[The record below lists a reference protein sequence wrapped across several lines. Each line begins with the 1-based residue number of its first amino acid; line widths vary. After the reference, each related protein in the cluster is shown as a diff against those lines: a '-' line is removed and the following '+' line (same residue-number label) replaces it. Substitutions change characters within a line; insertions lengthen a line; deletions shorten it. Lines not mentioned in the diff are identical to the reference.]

1 MLLRMPGDKSAK
13 TPRAK
18 VACARALCTASSS
31 CLYREEVPL
40 SVELA
45 VLSRCCVADLFAR
58 RGKVGRRRE
67 FVGTEGR
74 HAERGPRGN
83 ICLVSHRALRVK
95 HVRHHEEHG
104 EQAIE
109 FCFFRRL
116 SYRGLSRPPLKPAK
130 QPLGLTEVLQVCNL
144 SGSKE
149 TEGRRTEDM
158 VVEVVDLCSSDDEP
172 VAGEGRAAARTA
184 GVMDD
189 EPPRKAA
196 RVSPRVAVARGARP
210 AAAASS
216 APGAATPAASEGTGW
231 GCDGALHFSG
241 PAAACDIPRKIALE
255 GSNEYLVGRELE
267 ESSDFRFIFLD
278 SAQQPNM
285 ISRQHALL
293 SRSSERNAWCVTDLG
308 STNGLILNGRRTAQS
323 ELAEGDV
330 LTFGGAKKCE
340 MNANPAPTAKKSI
353 YTFTFRGPR
362 PSPSAPKTAAE
373 PRISASPAAS
383 GSDSSTAADIDASEA
398 AEESSDNEAPL
409 YQQIQ
414 GRVAAGRGRG
424 EPQGVEV
431 GFVRRARE
439 AHGKQQ
445 LGDEAAGRGGEGA
458 REARAEPSAIE
469 KEAEEEEEEDD
480 DDDDYDDIFSPRV
493 PRRPGG
499 ARAPCAPP
507 TAAAAALPQPPPA
520 PPLSLLPHTTSARE
534 AAPLH
539 ADAPPAPTPAQPA
552 TVEVGL
558 EEGVPCGKL
567 YPDLRALFVRRLWDR
582 ARTLRFA
589 ASNKAPLD
597 ATVRAM
603 QVVALWPHALRSADA
618 ALSLPGIG
626 PELCDCLRGKEA
638 EGNEGAARGRRGR
651 HLGPD
656 HDSHGP
662 FDEPADPSH
671 LGGGGVS
678 GGRHGQGR
686 GATGMMEV
694 KGGMVAS
701 AAAAAL
707 VALLEFTEAKEE
719 ERARLRELGERV
731 AEEAPVCSLE
741 DLICQVAPPRLA
753 LSPSAAPLRLPHS
766 WQGLGP
772 RMLPGLGASNA
783 RIVYR
788 LSFII
793 YRICRISLM
802 DRVIH
807 WRGYACRPTGGWTPA
822 PAGGGA
828 STSRRCITCARTWST

>member
-1 MLLRMPGDKSAK
+1 MFGITKSMAN
-13 TPRAK
+13 RQ
-18 VACARALCTASSS
+18 
-31 CLYREEVPL
+31 L
-40 SVELA
+40 SFVFSA
-45 VLSRCCVADLFAR
+45 YQRSFA
-58 RGKVGRRRE
+58 
-67 FVGTEGR
+67 
-74 HAERGPRGN
+74 
-83 ICLVSHRALRVK
+83 
-95 HVRHHEEHG
+95 
-104 EQAIE
+104 
-109 FCFFRRL
+109 
-116 SYRGLSRPPLKPAK
+116 PPLKPAK

-353 YTFTFRGPR
+353 YTFTFRVPR

-424 EPQGVEV
+424 EP
-431 GFVRRARE
+431 
-439 AHGKQQ
+439 
-445 LGDEAAGRGGEGA
+445 RG
-458 REARAEPSAIE
+458 EARAAPSAIE
-469 KEAEEEEEEDD
+469 KEAEEEEEEDE

-671 LGGGGVS
+671 LGGGGGS

-753 LSPSAAPLRLPHS
+753 LSPSAAPQRLPHS

-772 RMLPGLGASNA
+772 RMLELF
-783 RIVYR
+783 IVYR
-788 LSFII
+788 LSFIVYVV
-793 YRICRISLM
+793 YR
-802 DRVIH
+802 
-807 WRGYACRPTGGWTPA
+807 
-822 PAGGGA
+822 
-828 STSRRCITCARTWST
+828 